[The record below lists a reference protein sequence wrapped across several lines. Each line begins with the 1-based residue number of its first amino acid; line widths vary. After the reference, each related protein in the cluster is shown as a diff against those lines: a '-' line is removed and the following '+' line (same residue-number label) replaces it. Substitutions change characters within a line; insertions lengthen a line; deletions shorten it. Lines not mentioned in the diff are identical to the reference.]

1 ALAEQLRHAQKM
13 EAVGRLAGGVAHD
26 FNNILSVVI
35 GYSELMLSELPEGDP
50 LAQNILEIRRA
61 GSRAAE
67 LTRQL
72 LAFSRRQVLQPRVLV
87 LNEVLT
93 GMERMVRRLIGEDVE
108 LSVNL
113 APDLG
118 RCRADTGQIH
128 QVMLNLVV
136 NARDAMPHGGT
147 LCIETKNLE
156 VSEASALRHSGL
168 TPGAYVCLTV
178 RDTGTGMGDETA
190 AHIFEPFFTTKEA
203 GKGTGLGLAT
213 VFGIVQQSGGA
224 IWVES
229 EEGKGTTFHV
239 CLPRTDAV
247 EDDDQERSSAPLSGG
262 GETILLVEDSD
273 QVRALVRGILARAGY
288 HVLEAA
294 NAGEALLVCEQHEE
308 DIDLLLT
315 DLVMPRMGGQ
325 QLAERLRE
333 PRPEMKVLF
342 MSGYTDETVLGQADG
357 EVPFLQKPIT
367 PDALTRKVHEVLDS
381 RH

>member
-1 ALAEQLRHAQKM
+1 
-13 EAVGRLAGGVAHD
+13 
-26 FNNILSVVI
+26 
-35 GYSELMLSELPEGDP
+35 
-50 LAQNILEIRRA
+50 
-61 GSRAAE
+61 
-67 LTRQL
+67 
-72 LAFSRRQVLQPRVLV
+72 
-87 LNEVLT
+87 
-93 GMERMVRRLIGEDVE
+93 
-108 LSVNL
+108 
-113 APDLG
+113 
-118 RCRADTGQIH
+118 
-128 QVMLNLVV
+128 
-136 NARDAMPHGGT
+136 
-147 LCIETKNLE
+147 
-156 VSEASALRHSGL
+156 
-168 TPGAYVCLTV
+168 
-178 RDTGTGMGDETA
+178 
-190 AHIFEPFFTTKEA
+190 
-203 GKGTGLGLAT
+203 
-213 VFGIVQQSGGA
+213 
-224 IWVES
+224 
-229 EEGKGTTFHV
+229 V